1 MACAVAAAHS
11 VRRISGNSAKA
22 ATNRP
27 IGSHLKAF
35 GSGRVPICLKSID
48 EDFPGFPELCY
59 PNRIFSDVWTT
70 ILRICYKLWELFTH
84 LLTQMFPFIFSIFSS
99 STRDTQDFE
108 GTLPRPVSEIE
119 KLDDK
124 HLWAIFSYLDTRTLI
139 KAKATCKRF
148 RKLINSSDN
157 EFAKVPLDQIRL
169 YFDEGEVI
177 IYPIDEK
184 SVPVRYKMPK
194 IQELEDYLRH
204 LTCLSLFIR
213 GLIPIETTPFMKRLT
228 RLQLSPTQIHFLWCE
243 FDVSS
248 EEYFTAF
255 MDRNTLNLT
264 EIGIEACNP
273 SRLISD
279 RLIQHNL
286 SQLTSLRI
294 WNETSNGNAKKFNSI
309 TDVTLT
315 HLARIYSSGRSR
327 LEAIDLA
334 NCPNCT
340 LTGIVALIEAWYRG
354 CPVEFVRSL
363 TMSIHNCGAAALNGK
378 LERSQIVRQC
388 NAIGIPFNRELYR
401 DRFHLSLY
409 IS

>member
-11 VRRISGNSAKA
+11 VRRISGNSAKSKA
-22 ATNRP
+22 NRP

-48 EDFPGFPELCY
+48 EDFSGFPELCY
-59 PNRIFSDVWTT
+59 PNKIFADVWTT
-70 ILRICYKLWELFTH
+70 ILRICYKLWELFMH
-84 LLTQMFPFIFSIFSS
+84 LLTQMFPFLFAISS
-99 STRDTQDFE
+99 LSTLNTQDFE
-108 GTLPRPVSEIE
+108 RTLPRPVSKIE
-119 KLDDK
+119 KLADK
-124 HLWAIFSYLDTRTLI
+124 HLCAIFSYLDIRTLRKV
-139 KAKATCKRF
+139 KASCKRF

-157 EFAKVPLDQIRL
+157 EFAKMPVDQIRL

-177 IYPIDEK
+177 IYPMDEK

-228 RLQLSPTQIHFLWCE
+228 RLQLSPMQIHFLWCE
-243 FDVSS
+243 FDVCS

-255 MDRNTLNLT
+255 MDKNSLNLT
-264 EIGIEACNP
+264 EVGIEACNP

-294 WNETSNGNAKKFNSI
+294 WNEASGNAKKFHSV
-309 TDVTLT
+309 TDETLT
-315 HLARIYSSGRSR
+315 HLARIYSSGKSR

-354 CPVEFVRSL
+354 CPAEFVRSL
-363 TMSIHNCGAAALNGK
+363 TISIHNCGAAGVNGK
-378 LERSQIVRQC
+378 VERTQIVRQC

-401 DRFHLSLY
+401 DRSHLSLY